1 MTEDLLT
8 EVDALLGKDSPDV
21 EDVERLCAL
30 ANENDD
36 ARARL
41 RSAAADLYE
50 QWRDRGGEDNAQNI
64 GVALFAVGRYAAAKE
79 CFEPSKRTKLGSFY
93 LARCVYELG
102 DYELAADLFDKAY
115 QVSASL
121 EEAPW
126 LRAEALAL
134 AGAAEARGAL
144 RGLSNAAA
152 VKARKAYIEG
162 LCLEAEGKIGE
173 AIDVYRD
180 VVKKNPGN
188 AKVLFRL
195 AFALDL
201 ASEDDAAISAY
212 EECLEACGPYAHA
225 LVNLGLLFEDRGRFD
240 DAIRC
245 FRQVLARDPYNRRA
259 ELFLKDARE
268 SLDMYYDEEAERRM
282 DKRNR
287 VLEIPITD
295 FELSVRSRNCLE
307 RINIRTL
314 GDLTRVT
321 EHELLS
327 YKNFGE
333 TSLSEIRAILAQKNL
348 RLGQAV
354 EEPGGGGAPDGPPPI
369 PQEVLDRS
377 IGDLE
382 LSVRARRCMERLGI
396 ETVGQLIGK
405 SERDLLA
412 CKNFGQTSMSEIK
425 QKLATLGISLA
436 SL

>member
-1 MTEDLLT
+1 MTEDVLT
-8 EVDALLGKDSPDV
+8 EVDALLEKDTPDV
-21 EDVERLCAL
+21 EDVERMYAL
-30 ANENDD
+30 ATEDED

-41 RSAAADLYE
+41 RSVADDLYE
-50 QWRDRGGEDNAQNI
+50 EWRGQGGEDNAQNI
-64 GVALFAVGRYAAAKE
+64 GAALFAIGRYAEAKE
-79 CFEPSKRTKLGSFY
+79 CFEQSKRTKLGSFY

-102 DYELAADLFDKAY
+102 DYGPAAELFERAY
-115 QVSASL
+115 QVSASH

-134 AGAAEARGAL
+134 SGASEARSVL

-152 VKARKAYIEG
+152 VKPRKAYIEG
-162 LCLEAEGKIGE
+162 LCLEAEGKTEE
-173 AIDVYRD
+173 AIDAYRKIVEKTPD
-180 VVKKNPGN
+180 NGK
-188 AKVLFRL
+188 AHFRL

-201 ASEDDAAISAY
+201 VGEDDEAIKAY
-212 EECLEACGPYAHA
+212 QQCLETCGPYAHV
-225 LVNLGLLFEDRGRFD
+225 LVNLGVLLEDQGRFE

-245 FRQVLARDPYNRRA
+245 FKQVLARDPYNKRA
-259 ELFLKDARE
+259 ALFLQDARE

-321 EHELLS
+321 ESELLG

-333 TSLSEIRAILAQKNL
+333 TSLAEIRAILAQKNL

-354 EEPGGGGAPDGPPPI
+354 EEAGGGAPDGPPPI

-377 IGDLE
+377 IGDVE

-396 ETVGQLIGK
+396 ETVGQLIGR

-425 QKLATLGISLA
+425 QKLAALGISLA
-436 SL
+436 SD

>member
-8 EVDALLGKDSPDV
+8 EVETFLEKDSLDV
-21 EDVERLCAL
+21 EDVERMCAL
-30 ANENDD
+30 ANEDDD

-41 RSAAADLYE
+41 RSAADDLYE
-50 QWRDRGGEDNAQNI
+50 QWRDDGGEDGAQNV
-64 GVALFAVGRYAAAKE
+64 GAALLAVGRYAEAKE
-79 CFEPSKRTKLGSFY
+79 CFEESKRTKLGSFC

-115 QVSASL
+115 QVSPAL

-134 AGAAEARGAL
+134 SGSPEARGVL

-152 VKARKAYIEG
+152 VKPRKAYIEG
-162 LCLEAEGKIGE
+162 LCLEAEGKIGD
-173 AIDVYRD
+173 AIDAYRD
-180 VVKKNPGN
+180 VVKKKPGH
-188 AKVLFRL
+188 AKALFRL
-195 AFALDL
+195 GFALDL
-201 ASEDDAAISAY
+201 AGEDDDAIDAY
-212 EECLEACGPYAHA
+212 DQCIESCGPYAHA
-225 LVNLGLLFEDRGRFD
+225 LVNLGILFEDRGRFE

-245 FRQVLARDPYNRRA
+245 FKQVLARDPYNERA
-259 ELFLKDARE
+259 ALFLQDARE

-287 VLEIPITD
+287 VLETPITD

-321 EHELLS
+321 EHELLG

-333 TSLSEIRAILAQKNL
+333 TSLAEVRTILAQKNL

-354 EEPGGGGAPDGPPPI
+354 EEPGGGVVPEGPPPI
-369 PQEVLDRS
+369 PQAILDRS
-377 IGDLE
+377 IAELE

-396 ETVGQLIGK
+396 ETVEQLISK

-425 QKLATLGISLA
+425 QKLAALNISLS

>member
-1 MTEDLLT
+1 MTEDLIT
-8 EVDALLGKDSPDV
+8 EIDALLEKDSLDM
-21 EDVERLCAL
+21 EDVERMCAL
-30 ANENDD
+30 AGEDED

-41 RSAAADLYE
+41 RSAGDDLYE
-50 QWRDRGGEDNAQNI
+50 RRRDAGGEDSAQNI
-64 GVALFAVGRYAAAKE
+64 GAALFAVGRYAQAKE
-79 CFEPSKRTKLGSFY
+79 CFEESKRTKLGSFC
-93 LARCVYELG
+93 LARCVHELG
-102 DYELAADLFDKAY
+102 DYELAADLFDKAF
-115 QVSASL
+115 QISPSL
-121 EEAPW
+121 DEAPW

-134 AGAAEARGAL
+134 SGSPEARGVL

-152 VKARKAYIEG
+152 VKPRKAYIEG
-162 LCLEAEGKIGE
+162 LSLEAEGEIGD
-173 AIDVYRD
+173 AIDVYRS
-180 VVKKNPGN
+180 VVKKKPGY
-188 AKVLFRL
+188 AKALFRL

-201 ASEDDAAISAY
+201 AGEDDDAIDAY
-212 EECLEACGPYAHA
+212 QQCIEACGPYAHA
-225 LVNLGLLFEDRGRFD
+225 LVNLGILFEDRGRFE
-240 DAIRC
+240 DAVRC
-245 FRQVLARDPYNRRA
+245 FKQVLARDPYNERA
-259 ELFLKDARE
+259 ALFLQDARQ

-333 TSLSEIRAILAQKNL
+333 TSLAEIRVILAQKNL
-348 RLGQAV
+348 RLCQAV
-354 EEPGGGGAPDGPPPI
+354 EEPGGGVPEGPPPI
-369 PQEVLDRS
+369 PQVVLDRP
-377 IGDLE
+377 IAELE

-396 ETVGQLIGK
+396 ETVEQLISR

-425 QKLATLGISLA
+425 QTLAALGISLS